1 MTRSIPCPYC
11 PRLFANTTDLH
22 QHIKSKRRI
31 STAHG
36 LSNPW
41 RCDVPE
47 CCQTGQCANPGAC
60 HMPAPAQFAQQEAR
74 P

>member
-31 STAHG
+31 SEAHG
-36 LSNPW
+36 LRDDGTPRTRAEIKATAHS
-41 RCDVPE
+41 
-47 CCQTGQCANPGAC
+47 AL
-60 HMPAPAQFAQQEAR
+60 PAVQQETQ